1 MEAIVGAI
9 LAAGENALYTALYIF
24 MPLMVVLM
32 VLLRFL
38 EGWGVLAWLE
48 RVLARPMR
56 PFGLGGLGTLAIL
69 QAHFVSAVAPVPVLA
84 MMQARGHSPRRL
96 AATYAACMAAAP
108 ANATFPLVRLGLEI
122 GPAIA
127 ISVLGSL
134 AAGASVQVL
143 FGRGL
148 PDTRGAD
155 TYGGQDPVPDRS
167 VIGTINR
174 GGSEALRMI
183 AGMVPMLIITL
194 FGVELLVLSG
204 AIGQLESLLAAPLGA
219 LGLDRA
225 LLLPLITK
233 MIAGNTAV
241 VGMLM
246 APGATTVIAPDQLN
260 ATAAILFQS
269 LDLAGLAIFLAA
281 LPFMAGLWKPAA
293 LGAAVGI
300 ALRIGLTALWF

>member
-1 MEAIVGAI
+1 MEALVGAV
-9 LAAGENALYTALYIF
+9 LTAGENALYTALYIF

-38 EGWGVLAWLE
+38 EGWGFLAWLE

-56 PFGLGGLGTLAIL
+56 AFGLGGLGTLAIL
-69 QAHFVSAVAPVPVLA
+69 QAQFVSAVAPVPVLA
-84 MMQARGHSPRRL
+84 MMQARGHSDRRL
-96 AATYAACMAAAP
+96 AATYAACMASMP
-108 ANATFPLVRLGLEI
+108 ANASFPLVRLGLEI
-122 GPAIA
+122 GPALA
-127 ISVLGSL
+127 VSTLGAL
-134 AAGASVQVL
+134 AAGASVHFL

-148 PDTRGAD
+148 SDERGEDTF
-155 TYGGQDPVPDRS
+155 GGEDVKVDRS

-174 GGSEALRMI
+174 GGSEALRII

-194 FGVELLVLSG
+194 FAVEILVLTG
-204 AIGQLESLLAAPLGA
+204 GVDLLQRLLAAPLTA
-219 LGLDRA
+219 LGLDQA

-246 APGATTVIAPDQLN
+246 APGTATAIPADELN
-260 ATAAILFQS
+260 ATVGLLFQS

-281 LPFMAGLWKPAA
+281 LPFLAKVWKQAVF
-293 LGAAVGI
+293 GAAFGI
-300 ALRIGLTALWF
+300 AVRMALTAIVV